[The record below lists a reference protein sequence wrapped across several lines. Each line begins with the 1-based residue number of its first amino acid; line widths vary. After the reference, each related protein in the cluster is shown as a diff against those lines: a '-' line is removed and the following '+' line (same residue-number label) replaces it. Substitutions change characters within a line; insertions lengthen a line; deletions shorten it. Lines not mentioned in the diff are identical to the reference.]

1 MVEDRDNGEAAGG
14 GRLALAVLLLIVF
27 MSLIGFGVV
36 IPLLPFYAEVFD
48 AAPWQVTLMFSVFSA
63 GQFIGELTWG
73 RLSDRIGRKPVLLLT
88 IFMSGLGYV
97 ALAYAPGIWLAI
109 LARFVA
115 GFFSGNI
122 STIQGYIVDISPP
135 SRLAG
140 RLGLIGAAFGIGFV
154 VGPALGGFLFTENAG
169 EAGFRPPLLAA
180 TALCWMA
187 GLGALAFVR
196 ESRGRS
202 AASVPARPNPIAAL
216 TDALGSPVL
225 RKILG
230 ATFLGFL
237 AFSSLWAVLGLW
249 GAAKWGWGARQ
260 ISQVI
265 SLTGVAAA
273 LAQGFFSGFVVRRI
287 GETATIVGG
296 LTITGIAVL
305 VTALSGQTWLVVVA
319 LIAATAGHTMS
330 QPATSAL
337 ISHSAPPDKQGSTLG
352 ANNAAGSAA
361 RVLGPAIAGAL
372 FGLAID
378 APFIFC
384 ALGMGPAAWLAWRA
398 GRAVAAHRRSA

>member
-1 MVEDRDNGEAAGG
+1 MVDDRDNGEAAGG

-88 IFMSGLGYV
+88 IFTSGLGYV

-154 VGPALGGFLFTENAG
+154 VGPALGGFLFIENAG

-202 AASVPARPNPIAAL
+202 AATVPARPNPIAAL

-378 APFIFC
+378 APFLFC

>member
-1 MVEDRDNGEAAGG
+1 MVDDRDNGEAAGG

-88 IFMSGLGYV
+88 IFTSGLGYV

-154 VGPALGGFLFTENAG
+154 VGPALGGFLFIENAG

-202 AASVPARPNPIAAL
+202 AATVPARPNPIAAL

-230 ATFLGFL
+230 TTFLGFL

-378 APFIFC
+378 APFLFC

>member
-1 MVEDRDNGEAAGG
+1 MAQAQDSGEAPGG

-36 IPLLPFYAEVFD
+36 IPLLPFYADVFD
-48 AAPWQVTLMFSVFSA
+48 ASPWQVTLMFSVFSA
-63 GQFIGELTWG
+63 GQFLGELTWG

-97 ALAYAPGIWLAI
+97 ALAFAPGIWLAI
-109 LARFVA
+109 LARGVA

-122 STIQGYIVDISPP
+122 SVIQGYIVDISPP
-135 SRLAG
+135 NRLAG
-140 RLGLIGAAFGIGFV
+140 RLGLIGASFGIGFV
-154 VGPALGGFLFTENAG
+154 VGPALGGFLFVEGIG

-180 TALCWMA
+180 FALCWLA
-187 GLGALAFVR
+187 GFGALAFVR
-196 ESRGRS
+196 ESRAR
-202 AASVPARPNPIAAL
+202 SVPTLTRPSPIAAL
-216 TDALGSPVL
+216 SEALASPVL
-225 RKILG
+225 RKIVG

-237 AFSSLWAVLGLW
+237 AFSSIWSVLGLW
-249 GAAKWGWGARQ
+249 GAAKWGWGAKQ

-273 LAQGFFSGFVVRRI
+273 LAQGFLSGFVVRRL

-296 LTITGIAVL
+296 LLITGLAIL
-305 VTALSGQTWLVVVA
+305 VVA
-319 LIAATAGHTMS
+319 LTGEIWLAVVALVAATAGHTMS

-361 RVLGPAIAGAL
+361 RVLGPAIAGGL
-372 FGLAID
+372 FSLSID
-378 APFIFC
+378 APFLFC
-384 ALGMGPAAWLAWRA
+384 AVGMLPSAWLAWRA
-398 GRAVAAHRRSA
+398 GRAVAAHRAR

>member
-216 TDALGSPVL
+216 TDAVGSPVL

>member
-1 MVEDRDNGEAAGG
+1 MAHAQDSGETPGG

-48 AAPWQVTLMFSVFSA
+48 APPWQVTLMFSVFSA

-88 IFMSGLGYV
+88 IFTSGLGYV

-140 RLGLIGAAFGIGFV
+140 RLGMIGAAFGIGFV
-154 VGPALGGFLFTENAG
+154 VGPALGGFLFVEDVG

-180 TALCWMA
+180 AVLCWMA
-187 GLGALAFVR
+187 GFGALAFVR

-202 AASVPARPNPIAAL
+202 LANPARPNPIAAL
-216 TDALGSPVL
+216 TDAIASPVL

-296 LTITGIAVL
+296 LLITGVAVL
-305 VTALSGQTWLVVVA
+305 ITALSGQTWLVVVA

-361 RVLGPAIAGAL
+361 RVLGPAIAGGL

-398 GRAVAAHRRSA
+398 GRAVAAHRRV